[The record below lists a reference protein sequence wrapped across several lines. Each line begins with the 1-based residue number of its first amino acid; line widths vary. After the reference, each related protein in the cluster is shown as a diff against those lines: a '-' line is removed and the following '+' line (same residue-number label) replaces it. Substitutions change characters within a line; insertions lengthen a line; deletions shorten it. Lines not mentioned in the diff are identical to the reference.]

1 MGSNS
6 SSSLKARFLL
16 SFLFPLPI
24 GGFQLDQETHGETFV
39 IQKINALLL
48 VHIHYFNFLHF
59 FLGCFGVFFLG
70 DSNWCPTVKDI
81 SKTLPGSNFYTCRL
95 NMQQRHS
102 FMHLPNSI
110 TILTFCKKE
119 LVDWKPRAKVHNIWW

>member
-48 VHIHYFNFLHF
+48 VHTLFQLFAF
-59 FLGCFGVFFLG
+59 FLGLFWCFLFLG

-95 NMQQRHS
+95 NMQQRHG

-110 TILTFCKKE
+110 TVLMFCKKE
-119 LVDWKPRAKVHNIWW
+119 LVD